1 MSPGADRSTVPS
13 FSQHVVA
20 GGARSQLGPRVVA
33 ASSIAAV
40 AVATLAWQ
48 AAFAGPAAEPVE
60 HVAIAGTTASESAT
74 TRTGPVVP
82 IASTSNAASNA
93 VARRDVPPAIAPPQL
108 QALSSA
114 YEQLQ
119 QHARATDERLGQLE
133 AELASL
139 RQQVQTSRAAQLK
152 AYRQAQALATQLRT
166 ARAAAET
173 QAVHQAL
180 APKVLSV
187 DTWAGRPSV
196 SVQVGAEVR
205 FFAEGDVVANALLR
219 KADPATQRVEFVS
232 AAGAGLPTG
241 GSAEQRQ

>member
-1 MSPGADRSTVPS
+1 MNSGADRSTVAAI
-13 FSQHVVA
+13 SQHVVA

-33 ASSIAAV
+33 ASAIAAV
-40 AVATLAWQ
+40 AVATLAWH
-48 AAFAGPAAEPVE
+48 AAFAGTAAEPLKQVT
-60 HVAIAGTTASESAT
+60 VAGTSASGSAAAS
-74 TRTGPVVP
+74 TGPVGP
-82 IASTSNAASNA
+82 IAPTSNGASNA
-93 VARRDVPPAIAPPQL
+93 VAPRDGSPASAPQL
-108 QALSSA
+108 QALPSA

-139 RQQVQTSRAAQLK
+139 RQQVQTSRVAQFK
-152 AYRQAQALATQLRT
+152 AYRQAQALARQLRT

-173 QAVHQAL
+173 QAGHRAL
-180 APKVLSV
+180 APKVLNV

-232 AAGAGLPTG
+232 AAGAGLPIG
-241 GSAEQRQ
+241 GSVEQRQ

>member
-1 MSPGADRSTVPS
+1 MSPGAVRSTVPS
-13 FSQHVVA
+13 FSRHVVA
-20 GGARSQLGPRVVA
+20 GSARSQLGLQVVA

-48 AAFAGPAAEPVE
+48 AAFASPAAEPLE
-60 HVAIAGTTASESAT
+60 QVAVAGTPASGAAAA
-74 TRTGPVVP
+74 RTGPVGP
-82 IASTSNAASNA
+82 FAPMSSAASNA
-93 VARRDVPPAIAPPQL
+93 VAPRDVPAAIAPQL

-152 AYRQAQALATQLRT
+152 AHRQAQALATQLRT

-232 AAGAGLPTG
+232 AAGTGLPSG
-241 GSAEQRQ
+241 GSVEQRQ

>member
-1 MSPGADRSTVPS
+1 MNPGADRSTLPA
-13 FSQHVVA
+13 FSAHVVA
-20 GGARSQLGPRVVA
+20 GGARSQLGPQVVA
-33 ASSIAAV
+33 ASAIAAV

-48 AAFAGPAAEPVE
+48 AAFAGPAAEPLE
-60 HVAIAGTTASESAT
+60 QVAVTGTAASGSAAA
-74 TRTGPVVP
+74 RTGPVGP
-82 IASTSNAASNA
+82 IGPTSSGALNA
-93 VARRDVPPAIAPPQL
+93 VAPRDVPPAIAPQL

-114 YEQLQ
+114 HEQLQ
-119 QHARATDERLGQLE
+119 QHARATDERLSQLE

-139 RQQVQTSRAAQLK
+139 RQQVQRSRVAQLK
-152 AYRQAQALATQLRT
+152 AHRQAQALARQLRS

-180 APKVLSV
+180 AAKVLSV

-232 AAGAGLPTG
+232 AAGEGLPIG
-241 GSAEQRQ
+241 GSVEQRQ

>member
-1 MSPGADRSTVPS
+1 MNPGADRPTVPA
-13 FSQHVVA
+13 FSQHAVA
-20 GGARSQLGPRVVA
+20 GGARSQLGPQVVA
-33 ASSIAAV
+33 ASAIAAV

-48 AAFAGPAAEPVE
+48 AAFAGPAAERLVQAT
-60 HVAIAGTTASESAT
+60 VAGTSASGSAAA
-74 TRTGPVVP
+74 RTGPVVP
-82 IASTSNAASNA
+82 IAPTSNAASNT
-93 VARRDVPPAIAPPQL
+93 VARRDVPPAIAPQL

-119 QHARATDERLGQLE
+119 QHARATDERLSQLE

-152 AYRQAQALATQLRT
+152 AHRQAQALATQLRT

-173 QAVHQAL
+173 QAVHQAP

-205 FFAEGDVVANALLR
+205 FFAEGDLVANALIR
-219 KADPATQRVEFVS
+219 KADPATQQVEFVS
-232 AAGAGLPTG
+232 AAGAGLPIG
-241 GSAEQRQ
+241 GSVEQRQ

>member
-1 MSPGADRSTVPS
+1 MNPGADRSTVPA

-20 GGARSQLGPRVVA
+20 GGARSQLGPQVVA
-33 ASSIAAV
+33 ASAIAAV
-40 AVATLAWQ
+40 AVTTLAWQ
-48 AAFAGPAAEPVE
+48 AAFAGPAAEPLEQVT
-60 HVAIAGTTASESAT
+60 VAGTTASGSAT
-74 TRTGPVVP
+74 ARTGPVGP
-82 IASTSNAASNA
+82 IAPTSNGASNA
-93 VARRDVPPAIAPPQL
+93 VVPRDLPPAITPEL

-119 QHARATDERLGQLE
+119 QHSRATDERLSQLE

-139 RQQVQTSRAAQLK
+139 RQQVQRSRVAQLR
-152 AYRQAQALATQLRT
+152 AHRQAQTLARQLRT

-173 QAVHQAL
+173 QTVHQAL

-205 FFAEGDVVANALLR
+205 FMAKGDLVGNALLR

-232 AAGAGLPTG
+232 AAGAGLPIG
-241 GSAEQRQ
+241 GSVEQRQ

>member
-1 MSPGADRSTVPS
+1 MNPGADRSTVPA
-13 FSQHVVA
+13 FSPHVVA
-20 GGARSQLGPRVVA
+20 GGARSRLGPKVVA
-33 ASSIAAV
+33 ASAIAAV

-48 AAFAGPAAEPVE
+48 AAFAGPAAGPLEQVT
-60 HVAIAGTTASESAT
+60 AAGTTEPGSAAA
-74 TRTGPVVP
+74 RTEPP
-82 IASTSNAASNA
+82 IAPKSNGAANA
-93 VARRDVPPAIAPPQL
+93 VAPRDVLPAIAPSL

-119 QHARATDERLGQLE
+119 QHARATDERLSQLE

-152 AYRQAQALATQLRT
+152 AHRQAQALARQLRT

-173 QAVHQAL
+173 QAVHQAP

-196 SVQVGAEVR
+196 SVQVGNEVR

-232 AAGAGLPTG
+232 AAGAGLPIG
-241 GSAEQRQ
+241 GSVEQRQ